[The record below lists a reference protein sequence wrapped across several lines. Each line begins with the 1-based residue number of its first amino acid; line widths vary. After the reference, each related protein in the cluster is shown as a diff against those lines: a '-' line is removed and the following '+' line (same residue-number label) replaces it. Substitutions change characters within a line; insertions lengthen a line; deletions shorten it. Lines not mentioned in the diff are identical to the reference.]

1 MVSNPPSVI
10 EKVFLKRPNELKHVD
25 NEKKTF
31 LIYLSFLLD
40 VSKSMQYCY
49 ILQVL
54 SEKFF
59 YKGIIN
65 YVNDEKKNPFV
76 IDVLK
81 SMKYCYMCVCV
92 CPLIDMIII

>member
-10 EKVFLKRPNELKHVD
+10 EKVFLKKPDELKHVD

-65 YVNDEKKNPFV
+65 YVNDEKRKSFCNRCFEKYE
-76 IDVLK
+76 VLL
-81 SMKYCYMCVCV
+81 YMCVCV
-92 CPLIDMIII
+92 CVFVP